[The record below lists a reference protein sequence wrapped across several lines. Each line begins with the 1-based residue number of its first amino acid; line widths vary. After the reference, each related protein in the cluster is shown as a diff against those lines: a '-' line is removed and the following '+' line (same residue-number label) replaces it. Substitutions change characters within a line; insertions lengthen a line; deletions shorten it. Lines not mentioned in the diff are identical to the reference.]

1 MWLFMGIASFVV
13 GLLCLMLSP
22 FLNIL
27 LILPAIL
34 GLFLGIID
42 CVIKSKKKE
51 SKGFAVAGIVLS
63 AIALVICI
71 IVTGVKYF
79 LYDTIAFPFEDH
91 TETTTSETSE
101 IVGIGET
108 VSIDNIN
115 ITLLSMD
122 YNFADYYSYAYV
134 EDDCRVIKANFEFEN
149 TGEYNE
155 YVSYSDFECFADK
168 FECDEFYS
176 VEDAF
181 FHLSL
186 DPGETGV
193 GTVYFEV
200 PEDAEKIQIEFSL
213 ILYDDNKVVFEST
226 FGDGAKN

>member
-1 MWLFMGIASFVV
+1 MGIASFVV
-13 GLLCLMLSP
+13 GLLVSMLSP
-22 FLNIL
+22 FLYVL
-27 LILPAIL
+27 LILPALL

-42 CVIKSKKKE
+42 YAMKSKKKE
-51 SKGFAVAGIVLS
+51 SKGFAIAGIVLS
-63 AIALVICI
+63 IIALVICVVI
-71 IVTGVKYF
+71 TVVRYF
-79 LYDTIAFPFEDH
+79 RYDTLYPLSDSYVD
-91 TETTTSETSE
+91 TTNKEPS
-101 IVGIGET
+101 IVVGIDEPAI
-108 VSIDNIN
+108 VDELV
-115 ITLLSMD
+115 ITLTSVEYD
-122 YNFADYYSYAYV
+122 FKDYYSYAYV

-168 FECDEFYS
+168 FECEEFYS

-186 DPGETGV
+186 EPGETGV

-213 ILYDDNKVVFEST
+213 ILYDNNKVIFEST